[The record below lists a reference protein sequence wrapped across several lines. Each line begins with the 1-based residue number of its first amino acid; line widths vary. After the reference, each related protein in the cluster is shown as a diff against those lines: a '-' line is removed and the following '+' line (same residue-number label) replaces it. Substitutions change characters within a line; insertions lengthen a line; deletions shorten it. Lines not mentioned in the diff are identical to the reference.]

1 MSEEPEADDATRRFT
16 VRAQAYSQGR
26 PGYPAAL
33 GELLHRRGLLRGGVA
48 DIGAGTGLFTRLL
61 LEHGAAVDAVEP
73 NDAMRAALE
82 QGVVS
87 LRLRVH
93 AGTSEATGLPSASV
107 GLVTA
112 AQAAHWFDPQ
122 SSVREFR
129 RVLTPG
135 GWLLLV
141 WNDWR
146 GSSESDFTAAYS
158 QIVARFTQ
166 NFPEQLSRLPDAE
179 LTVYFPAGHERLS
192 FANPLALSRERLQA
206 LAESVSYLPQPGTPE
221 HGDLTLALDTAFAA
235 HVQGEAV
242 TLDYRTHAYLGQ
254 PGKPLS
260 ALP

>member
-1 MSEEPEADDATRRFT
+1 MSEGQGPEAGDATRRFT

-48 DIGAGTGLFTRLL
+48 DLGAGTGLFTRLL

-112 AQAAHWFDPQ
+112 AQAAHWFDPHT
-122 SSVREFR
+122 SVQEFR

-135 GWLLLV
+135 GSLLLV

-146 GSSESDFTAAYS
+146 GSPQLGFTGAYGRMTT
-158 QIVARFTQ
+158 QFDPEHGIKYIHLPEVAVQ
-166 NFPEQLSRLPDAE
+166 H
-179 LTVYFPAGHERLS
+179 YFSAGYEKIT
-192 FANPLALSRERLQA
+192 FANPQLLSRERLQA
-206 LAESVSYLPQPGTPE
+206 LAESVSSLPQPGTPR
-221 HGDLTLALDTAFAA
+221 HTDMTRALDEAFAA
-235 HVQGEAV
+235 HAEAGTV
-242 TLDYRTHAYLGQ
+242 TLEYITHAYLG
-254 PGKPLS
+254 